1 MGRWA
6 AIIISAIATAV
17 LSELCRF
24 YLTASNGGVDRGFS
38 ALSIA
43 DKPESS
49 YYTLLTLPP
58 KLNLTIEGPSIPN
71 VNNLEFIHIT
81 KTGGTSIERSA
92 ARAGIAW
99 GKCKFKKDTD
109 CQFPPSYQGPDASH
123 HDSGIKQLSTEC
135 LEHKDSV
142 PRHCPPIHMRS
153 WECRS
158 IYSVPWHCPP
168 TKFRNGINPFDA
180 SKTFAVVRNP
190 YDRLISEYY
199 YRNRGRKFIEVRN
212 TPQYFNQW
220 VNETMEFIRIH
231 GSDNIGH
238 CIPMH
243 EFTHDPEGNQ
253 IVDHILHLE
262 NISAEFPEL
271 MKLYG
276 LGDKIELVHVN
287 SVKKEHVLLGIH
299 NLTQYNLME
308 VNEWAKLDC
317 EYFGYDKII
326 ESR

>member
-1 MGRWA
+1 
-6 AIIISAIATAV
+6 
-17 LSELCRF
+17 
-24 YLTASNGGVDRGFS
+24 LTSSNVDVDGGVS
-38 ALSIA
+38 ALSA
-43 DKPESS
+43 DKPGSFN
-49 YYTLLTLPP
+49 YTLNSRPI
-58 KLNLTIEGPSIPN
+58 KHNVSSEDSSIHN

-81 KTGGTSIERSA
+81 KTGGTSIERAA

-99 GKCKFKKDTD
+99 GKCKFKKDKD
-109 CQFPPSYQGPDASH
+109 CQFPPSYHGWDASFQETTKKPPP
-123 HDSGIKQLSTEC
+123 SEC
-135 LEHKDSV
+135 LKDKDSV
-142 PRHCPPIHMRS
+142 PRHCPPSHMRS
-153 WECRS
+153 WECGN

-168 TKFRNGINPFDA
+168 IKFRNRINPFNG

-199 YRNRGRKFIEVRN
+199 YRNRGKNFLQVKN
-212 TPQYFNQW
+212 SPQFFNEW
-220 VNETMEFIRIH
+220 INETMELVRIH

-243 EFTHDPEGNQ
+243 QFTHDQEGNQ

-276 LGDKIELVHVN
+276 LDDKIELGHAN
-287 SVKKEHVLLGIH
+287 SVNKEIVLLSVQ
-299 NLTQYNLME
+299 NLTQNNLMR

-317 EYFGYDKII
+317 EYFSYDKIMT
-326 ESR
+326 SR